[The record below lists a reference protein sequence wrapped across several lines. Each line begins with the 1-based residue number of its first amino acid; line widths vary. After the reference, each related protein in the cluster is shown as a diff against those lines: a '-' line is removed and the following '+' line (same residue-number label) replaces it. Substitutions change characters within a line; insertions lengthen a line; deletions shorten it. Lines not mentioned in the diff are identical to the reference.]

1 MEIFFGGKSR
11 SGRAVQSL
19 RRTRRAAGC
28 LFLTFFMALSSTVLA
43 GDIDIYTNNGEGVE
57 PNILIIFDNSGSMNE
72 EIQVSFYDPSVT
84 Y

>member
-1 MEIFFGGKSR
+1 MC
-11 SGRAVQSL
+11 
-19 RRTRRAAGC
+19 RRAA
-28 LFLTFFMALSSTVLA
+28 LLSLLVTALVVAFSGASILA

-84 Y
+84 YADHLGVD